1 MGQLLGIQDLI
12 KLTFE
17 KIMKTRI
24 AKFYKGRDLKILS
37 RKYVV
42 FISAE
47 IGMEFEYLGRDMD
60 DVHDEIILLNK

>member
-1 MGQLLGIQDLI
+1 
-12 KLTFE
+12 
-17 KIMKTRI
+17 MKTRI

-37 RKYVV
+37 RKYAV